1 MIGAY
6 ARLGKTWIETP
17 LQRRDRIIVL
27 LRKKV
32 IKQAVGEAKQKS
44 EILAI
49 PNRYKDTLDDF
60 VDSSDLEHPE
70 MLRLNGQRQCNL
82 TPNLGDDDDPPIG
95 QEEYRKGRGVKGSK
109 ARKRRWDGKG
119 KQVRGDRMSEV
130 RVRHVLQ

>member
-32 IKQAVGEAKQKS
+32 IKQAVRGAKQKS

-49 PNRYKDTLDDF
+49 PNRYKDTLDDL

-70 MLRLNGQRQCNL
+70 MLCLNGQRQRDP
-82 TPNLGDDDDPPIG
+82 TPNLGDNDDPPVG
-95 QEEYRKGRGVKGSK
+95 QEKYKKGRGVKGSK
-109 ARKRRWDGKG
+109 ACKGHRDGRVE
-119 KQVRGDRMSEV
+119 QVRRDRMSEV
-130 RVRHVLQ
+130 KVRHVL

>member
-17 LQRRDRIIVL
+17 LQHQDRIIVL

-32 IKQAVGEAKQKS
+32 IKQAVGGAKQKS

-49 PNRYKDTLDDF
+49 PNQYKDTLDDL
-60 VDSSDLEHPE
+60 VDSSDLEHSE
-70 MLRLNGQRQCNL
+70 MLRPNGQRQRDP
-82 TPNLGDDDDPPIG
+82 TPNLGDDDDPPVG
-95 QEEYRKGRGVKGSK
+95 QEEYRKGREVKGSK
-109 ARKRRWDGKG
+109 ARKRRRDCRVE
-119 KQVRGDRMSEV
+119 QVRGDRMFEV

>member
-32 IKQAVGEAKQKS
+32 IKQAVGGAEQKS

-49 PNRYKDTLDDF
+49 PNRYKDTLDDL

-70 MLRLNGQRQCNL
+70 MLRPNGQRQRDP
-82 TPNLGDDDDPPIG
+82 TPNLGDDDDPPVG

-109 ARKRRWDGKG
+109 AREGRRDGRVE
-119 KQVRGDRMSEV
+119 QVRGDRMSEV